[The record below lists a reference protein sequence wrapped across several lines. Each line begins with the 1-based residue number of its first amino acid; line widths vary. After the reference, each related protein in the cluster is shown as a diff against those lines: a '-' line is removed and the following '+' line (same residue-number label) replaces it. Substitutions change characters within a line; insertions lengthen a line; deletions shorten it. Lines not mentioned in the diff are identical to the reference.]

1 VEKALLA
8 ERSFRHDVEAQLDT
22 LQQYGDG
29 SKLREMVDTAVA
41 SALEQSGTAQ
51 GMASLDEK
59 VKECGRLIVRMGTEL
74 MEETKRRQA
83 LEAEVQELRMRLS
96 GVEAVARSPL
106 GPTWPGAT
114 VASSVDGVI
123 PPLTMGLPP
132 GWVPPVAEGFDGG
145 IADPGAGLSDAA
157 YASAFGFDPIAA
169 DDAMGSTSQ
178 FMNQEVYSASAP
190 LLPTAAAPEAMGHG
204 DGAAPATWNA
214 RCSAAVDTK
223 LQQLVPALHA
233 ASLAAPPAPAL
244 SGNAALGA
252 AGLSDAADSLSVSQ
266 LATASYDTSRVG
278 GEQQVRGSAALRLS
292 RQELDARVQ
301 QILGRHGRS
310 LSAS

>member
-1 VEKALLA
+1 
-8 ERSFRHDVEAQLDT
+8 
-22 LQQYGDG
+22 
-29 SKLREMVDTAVA
+29 MA
-41 SALEQSGTAQ
+41 SALEQSGTAV
-51 GMASLDEK
+51 GMISLDEK

-106 GPTWPGAT
+106 GPTLPG
-114 VASSVDGVI
+114 VAAGGVPGVDGVI

-132 GWVPPVAEGFDGG
+132 GWAPPAAEGFDGG
-145 IADPGAGLSDAA
+145 ITYSGAGLSDAA
-157 YASAFGFDPIAA
+157 YASAFGFDPLAP
-169 DDAMGSTSQ
+169 DDALGSTSQ
-178 FMNQEVYSASAP
+178 FMNQEACSASAP
-190 LLPTAAAPEAMGHG
+190 PMPTAAAPDALG
-204 DGAAPATWNA
+204 DGGGAAPPTWNA

-233 ASLAAPPAPAL
+233 ASLAAPPASAW
-244 SGNAALGA
+244 SGNVALGA
-252 AGLSDAADSLSVSQ
+252 AGVSDVADPLSVSQ
-266 LATASYDTSRVG
+266 PPAALHSTSRVG